1 MSEVSSLN
9 VRAENGL
16 VRILKAEGV
25 EWVSTFPATPIN
37 NACGEED
44 VLNIMMRTE
53 RFAIAVADGFSRVSN
68 GKRIGVCSVQGGM
81 NAAGIQDAYSGI
93 AQAYEDSSPIL
104 CVTGGV
110 HPSISETERWNT
122 SEAFRSATKWTG
134 LINKPN
140 RVPEYMRRA
149 FTYLRTG
156 RLGPVLLQLPRGLG
170 EYNETEFPY
179 VPVKGW
185 RYKGDPGDVKVAVRA
200 LLAARRPLIYAG
212 QGVFYGDAC
221 DELRDFAELVQAP
234 VLTTLKAKSCFPEDH
249 NLSLGVRGM
258 PAEKFL
264 RTSDLIFA
272 VGSSL
277 SPGRFSHHIP
287 DPSGKVI
294 VQSTVDE
301 MDINRNNIVDH
312 AIIGDAKLVF
322 QQLIKEVKE
331 QAGSKP
337 KRSEELLREVEEAK
351 KEHIEKYLPL
361 LKSDEKPINPYRFYR
376 ELMDTIDRMN
386 SFITHDSGN
395 TRDQMST
402 VYEAL
407 IPHGFLGWGNV
418 STLGFGLGAAI
429 GAKLAFPERQVV
441 NVTGDAGV
449 AYQVGNYEA
458 LVRNEIGITTIHINN
473 SGFGGYGPG
482 FWGPGHSPY
491 TSKVTSSSILKMAE
505 VVEALGEHAE
515 RIEDPDEIAPALK
528 RAFKE
533 NQLGRPAYLEVI
545 CCQYPV
551 YGRWLMG

>member
-1 MSEVSSLN
+1 
-9 VRAENGL
+9 
-16 VRILKAEGV
+16 
-25 EWVSTFPATPIN
+25 
-37 NACGEED
+37 
-44 VLNIMMRTE
+44 MMRTE

-93 AQAYEDSSPIL
+93 VQAYEDSSPIL

-110 HPSISETERWNT
+110 PPAIRETERWNT

-134 LINKPN
+134 FINKAH
-140 RVPEYMRRA
+140 RVPEYLRRA

-156 RLGPVLLQLPRGLG
+156 RPGPVLLQLPRGLG
-170 EYNETEFPY
+170 EYDESEFPY

-185 RYKGDPGDVKVAVRA
+185 RHKGDPGDVKVAVRA
-200 LLAARRPLIYAG
+200 LLAAKRPLIYAG
-212 QGVFYGDAC
+212 QGIFNADAC
-221 DELRDFAELVQAP
+221 DELREFAELFQAP

-249 NLSLGVRGM
+249 ALSLGVRGT
-258 PAEKFL
+258 PAERFL

-277 SPGRFSHHIP
+277 SPGRFSHHVP

-294 VQSTVDE
+294 VQCTIDE
-301 MDINRNNIVDH
+301 MDINRNYRVDH
-312 AIIGDAKLVF
+312 AIVGDAKLVLG
-322 QQLIKEVKE
+322 QLIAEVKE
-331 QAGSKP
+331 QASFKRGSRK
-337 KRSEELLREVEEAK
+337 ELLREVEEAK
-351 KEHIEKYLPL
+351 REHMEKYTPL
-361 LKSDEKPINPYRFYR
+361 MGSDEKPINPYRVYR
-376 ELMDTIDRMN
+376 ELMQTIDRGN
-386 SFITHDSGN
+386 SFVTHDSGN
-395 TRDQMST
+395 TRDQLST

-441 NVTGDAGV
+441 NFTGDAGV
-449 AYQVGNYEA
+449 GYQLGNYEA

-482 FWGPGHSPY
+482 FWGAGHSPY
-491 TSKVTSSSILKMAE
+491 TSKVTPSAIVKMAE
-505 VVEALGEHAE
+505 AAEALGEYAE
-515 RIEDPDEIAPALK
+515 RVEDPDEIAPALK

-533 NQLGRPAYLEVI
+533 NRSGRPAYLEVI
-545 CCQYPV
+545 CCQHPV
-551 YGRWLMG
+551 FGRWVTG